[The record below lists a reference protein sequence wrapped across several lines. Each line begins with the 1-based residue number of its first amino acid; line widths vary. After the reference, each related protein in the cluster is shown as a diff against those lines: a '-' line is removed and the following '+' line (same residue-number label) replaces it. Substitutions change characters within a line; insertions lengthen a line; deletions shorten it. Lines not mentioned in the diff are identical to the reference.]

1 MSSFSAAD
9 FGLPE
14 HVSCPFCEGNDTSLH
29 SPFGP
34 QLSVASYWC
43 RRCSTAF
50 EWMKWEP
57 DRSGPDATAS
67 PDDNR
72 PARLR
77 ALE

>member
-1 MSSFSAAD
+1 MSTFSASD

-14 HVSCPFCEGNDTSLH
+14 HVTCPFCGETDTSLH

-57 DRSGPDATAS
+57 HHRESGAAS
-67 PDDNR
+67 SHSGNR
-72 PARLR
+72 PIQSTPFD
-77 ALE
+77 